1 MQLQAQKLIY
11 TETHTI
17 TPTLK
22 NSIIKAPALTML
34 PVLSPFSHDD
44 HHRRHHRRIQ
54 LEIGVHMISLDL
66 SATLAPPWTLV
77 QGNGLSESLANRTEY
92 LSTALMRIGKILLR
106 CEQSTDEVI
115 EEGVDQ
121 VVGLRWAA
129 VIEEM
134 LGTTHELCGL
144 VGDTTMAATYP
155 FHSEDLEVAPNQ
167 PVGFRLREASNGNK
181 VLISGPEGVAI
192 GSATSCPIH
201 SEDLDV
207 VSPKQPVGSK
217 VGEGSD
223 TNNGK
228 IAEIMD

>member
-1 MQLQAQKLIY
+1 MSGV
-11 TETHTI
+11 
-17 TPTLK
+17 K
-22 NSIIKAPALTML
+22 N
-34 PVLSPFSHDD
+34 
-44 HHRRHHRRIQ
+44 
-54 LEIGVHMISLDL
+54 
-66 SATLAPPWTLV
+66 
-77 QGNGLSESLANRTEY
+77 
-92 LSTALMRIGKILLR
+92 
-106 CEQSTDEVI
+106 DEVI

-144 VGDTTMAATYP
+144 VGDTTRAATYP
-155 FHSEDLEVAPNQ
+155 FHSEDLEVTPNQ
-167 PVGFRLREASNGNK
+167 LVGFRLREASNGNK
-181 VLISGPEGVAI
+181 VLISGPEGLAI
-192 GSATSCPIH
+192 GYATYCPIH

-228 IAEIMD
+228 ITEIMDRPRVNLKKTIESKKSRRVIRFGSLWDLQDKALTDVEQKRKERACKMYKLSKKSMEVSEILG